1 MEHSNPWYFRRR
13 RIHGLLRDLRELL
26 FKIILF
32 TRYTM
37 NLPASK
43 PSFPLLYVARL
54 ETSGR
59 LAELYDDYS
68 VEGGDDQCTA
78 WFDADRDLA
87 IIEYFCATR
96 AEASHRLDAMTAFL
110 QAHKGQDPLTC
121 SIRELPVEDWAE
133 AWKKFFHTEKV
144 SDRIWIK
151 PSWEPCPAPP
161 GDIVVEIDP
170 GMSFG
175 TGQHGTTRGCLE
187 MIDQLAGTLPSA
199 TFADLGCGS
208 GILTIAAAK
217 LGYTRLTALDND
229 PLAVRIARENAELN
243 GVADQIRFMTGDVA
257 EAGLEGSCDIV
268 VANILA
274 PVLIANAPV
283 LVSFLAPEPRSR
295 IILSGILNPQAADVQ
310 AAFEAQHMEV
320 EACIQRG
327 EWTTL
332 SMKQIL
338 NS

>member
-1 MEHSNPWYFRRR
+1 
-13 RIHGLLRDLRELL
+13 
-26 FKIILF
+26 
-32 TRYTM
+32 M

-175 TGQHGTTRGCLE
+175 TGQHGTTCGCLE
-187 MIDQLAGTLPSA
+187 MIDQLAGTHPSA

>member
-1 MEHSNPWYFRRR
+1 MT
-13 RIHGLLRDLRELL
+13 
-26 FKIILF
+26 K
-32 TRYTM
+32 
-37 NLPASK
+37 PASK
-43 PSFPLLYVARL
+43 PDFPLLYVARL
-54 ETSGR
+54 ETTSR

-68 VEGGDDQCTA
+68 IEGGDDQCTA

-87 IIEYFCATR
+87 IIEYYCATK
-96 AEASHRLDAMTAFL
+96 AEATHRLEAMTAFL
-110 QAHKGQDPLTC
+110 SPHKGLDSLTC
-121 SIRELPVEDWAE
+121 LTRELPVEDWAE
-133 AWKKFFHTEKV
+133 TWKKFFHTEKV

-151 PSWEPCPAPP
+151 PSWETCPAPP
-161 GDIVVEIDP
+161 GDIVIEIDP

-187 MIDQLAGTLPSA
+187 MIDQLTGSHPGA

-217 LGYTRLTALDND
+217 LGYTRLIALDND
-229 PLAVRIARENAELN
+229 PLAVRIAKENAELN

-257 EAGLEGSCDIV
+257 EAGLDGACDIV

-274 PVLIANAPV
+274 PVLIANARV
-283 LVSFLAPEPRSR
+283 LASFLAPTPHAR

-310 AAFEAQHMEV
+310 AAFEAQNMAV
-320 EACIQRG
+320 EECIQRG

-332 SMKQIL
+332 CMKKRTL
-338 NS
+338 DSSLATHNS

>member
-1 MEHSNPWYFRRR
+1 
-13 RIHGLLRDLRELL
+13 
-26 FKIILF
+26 
-32 TRYTM
+32 M
-37 NLPASK
+37 NSPASK
-43 PSFPLLYVARL
+43 PVFPLLYVARL

-59 LAELYDDYS
+59 LAELYDDAS
-68 VEGGDDQCTA
+68 IEGGDDQCTA

-96 AEASHRLDAMTAFL
+96 AEATHRLEAMTAFL
-110 QAHKGQDPLTC
+110 EPHKGQDALTR

-151 PSWEPCPAPP
+151 PSWEPCPAHP

-187 MIDQLAGTLPSA
+187 MIDQLATTHPGA
-199 TFADLGCGS
+199 RFADLGCGS

-217 LGYTRLTALDND
+217 LGYSRLFALDND

-243 GVADQIRFMTGDVA
+243 GVASQIRFMTGDVA
-257 EAGLEGSCDIV
+257 AAGLVGACDIV

-274 PVLIANAPV
+274 PVLIANATV
-283 LVSFLAPEPRSR
+283 LVSFLAPTPSSR
-295 IILSGILNPQAADVQ
+295 IILSGILNPQAAGVQ
-310 AAFEAQHMEV
+310 TAFEAQNMALV
-320 EACIQRG
+320 EHLQRG

-332 SMKQIL
+332 CMKWTL

>member
-1 MEHSNPWYFRRR
+1 M
-13 RIHGLLRDLRELL
+13 
-26 FKIILF
+26 
-32 TRYTM
+32 TA
-37 NLPASK
+37 PASK
-43 PSFPLLYVARL
+43 PDFPLLYVARL
-54 ETSGR
+54 ETTSR
-59 LAELYDDYS
+59 LAALYDDHS

-87 IIEYFCATR
+87 ILEYFCATK
-96 AEASHRLDAMTAFL
+96 AEATHRLEAMTAFL
-110 QAHKGQDPLTC
+110 APCKGPDILTRT
-121 SIRELPVEDWAE
+121 IRELPVEDWAE

-151 PSWEPCPAPP
+151 PSWETCSAPP

-187 MIDQLAGTLPSA
+187 MIDQLTGTHCRA

-208 GILTIAAAK
+208 GILSIAAAK
-217 LGYTRLTALDND
+217 LGYTRLIALDND
-229 PLAVRIARENAELN
+229 PLAIRIAKENAELN

-257 EAGLEGSCDIV
+257 EAGLEEVCDLV

-274 PVLIANAPV
+274 PVLITNAKV
-283 LVSFLAPEPRSR
+283 LTTFLGPFPHAR

-310 AAFEAQHMEV
+310 VAFERQGLSLV
-320 EACIQRG
+320 ESIHRG

-332 SMKQIL
+332 CMKK
-338 NS
+338 SGSTP

>member
-1 MEHSNPWYFRRR
+1 MNP
-13 RIHGLLRDLRELL
+13 
-26 FKIILF
+26 
-32 TRYTM
+32 
-37 NLPASK
+37 PPSK
-43 PSFPLLYVARL
+43 PAFPLLHVARL
-54 ETSGR
+54 ETSNR

-68 VEGGDDQCTA
+68 VEGGDNQCTA

-87 IIEYFCATR
+87 IIEYYCVTP
-96 AEASHRLDAMTAFL
+96 AEATHRLEAMKAFL
-110 QAHKGQDPLTC
+110 EPHQGQDTLTC
-121 SIRELPVEDWAE
+121 LIHELPVEDWAE
-133 AWKKFFHTEKV
+133 TWKKFFHTEKV

-151 PSWEPCPAPP
+151 PSWETCHPP
-161 GDIVVEIDP
+161 RGDIVVEIDP

-187 MIDQLAGTLPSA
+187 MIDQLAHTHTGA

-217 LGYTRLTALDND
+217 LGYTRLIALDND

-257 EAGLEGSCDIV
+257 EAGLEGTCDIV

-274 PVLIANAPV
+274 TVLIANAKV
-283 LVSFLAPEPRSR
+283 LKAFMFPTPHAR

-310 AAFEAQHMEV
+310 AAFEAQHLSVTEN
-320 EACIQRG
+320 IQRG

-332 SMKQIL
+332 CMKRKE
-338 NS
+338 

>member
-1 MEHSNPWYFRRR
+1 MT
-13 RIHGLLRDLRELL
+13 
-26 FKIILF
+26 K
-32 TRYTM
+32 
-37 NLPASK
+37 PASK
-43 PSFPLLYVARL
+43 PDFPLLYVARL
-54 ETSGR
+54 ETSSR

-87 IIEYFCATR
+87 IIEYFCATK
-96 AEASHRLDAMTAFL
+96 AEAEHRLAAMAAVL
-110 QAHKGQDPLTC
+110 APHQGQDALK
-121 SIRELPVEDWAE
+121 SVIRELPVEDWAE

-151 PSWEPCPAPP
+151 PSWEICPAHP

-187 MIDQLAGTLPSA
+187 MIDQLAVTHPGA

-217 LGYTRLTALDND
+217 LGYTRLIALDND

-257 EAGLEGSCDIV
+257 DAGLEGACDIV

-274 PVLIANAPV
+274 TVLIANAQV
-283 LVSFLAPEPRSR
+283 LVSFMAPIPQAR

-310 AAFEAQHMEV
+310 AAFEAQNLSVIEN
-320 EACIQRG
+320 IQRG

-332 SMKQIL
+332 CMKKRDTAHLI
-338 NS
+338 